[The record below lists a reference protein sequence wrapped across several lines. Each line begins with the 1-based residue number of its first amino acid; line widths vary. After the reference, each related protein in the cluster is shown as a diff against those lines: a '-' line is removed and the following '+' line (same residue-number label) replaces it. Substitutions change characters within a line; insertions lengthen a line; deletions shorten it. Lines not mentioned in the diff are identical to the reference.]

1 VITAWPFLLFV
12 AALTGVYL
20 RDGWIRVLGTIGL
33 LIATAWSLG
42 FLTDAATGAAW
53 GAGPAVATLLVS
65 RGVGAGRLTFEALTR
80 RAVTLAATLTAAIFA
95 AAKFPVGENP
105 TLLSAVPWILA
116 AVGAAF
122 MISPLDRREHTQGLI
137 LLVGAGGA
145 LLLAAAPVGPLT
157 AVACGLM
164 AIAPV
169 VAARWS
175 LTGRVQTVAAGILV
189 AASAALVAI
198 ALTNGPLGRPSLEDL
213 GISLQGLVLPAV
225 ALLLAAGA
233 VIAPRGRPWAALLG
247 VVGLIAVA
255 PSLRW
260 AALAAL
266 VAVSIDGEGREERV
280 AWLALLLLGVAALF
294 AGLGGQPWSARAQSV
309 GLAAA
314 LIVMAMAS
322 QRRMLRSLVLPATAV
337 AIMQNVATLTAPSL
351 ARFQW
356 VAAAGAV
363 LLVGR
368 ALLARPGQPATA
380 EWMADHLAL
389 GLLFLAVSARDP
401 LGLGLLAAVLLL
413 VDLAIVR
420 SAPAPAVLTTPDPR
434 GGLLALARS
443 AWPPSVRFAAMTL
456 TVAAALQA
464 TVGMGLLAAA
474 LVVGVQLAPLL
485 DRAPLATEA
494 PLPRTLRT
502 WLAPALSL
510 ACGIAP
516 ALILRMLRV

>member
-1 VITAWPFLLFV
+1 MITAGPLLLFG
-12 AALTGVYL
+12 AALAGVYL

-42 FLTDAATGAAW
+42 LLTDAATGPAW

-80 RAVTLAATLTAAIFA
+80 RAVTLAATLTVAIFA

-105 TLLSAVPWILA
+105 TLLSVVPWILA

-122 MISPLDRREHTQGLI
+122 MVSPLDRREHTQGLV

-145 LLLAAAPVGPLT
+145 LLLAAAPAGPLT
-157 AVACGLM
+157 AAACGLM
-164 AIAPV
+164 ALAPV
-169 VAARWS
+169 AAARWS
-175 LTGRVQTVAAGILV
+175 FTGRVQTLAAGILL

-198 ALTNGPLGRPSLEDL
+198 ALTNGPLGRPSFEDL
-213 GISLQGLVLPAV
+213 GISLQGLALPAV

-233 VIAPRGRPWAALLG
+233 VIARGRPWAALLG

-266 VAVSIDGEGREERV
+266 VAVSIEGEGREERV
-280 AWLALLLLGVAALF
+280 AWLALLLFGVAALF

-337 AIMQNVATLTAPSL
+337 AIMQNVTTLTAPSL

-356 VAAAGAV
+356 VAAAGAI

-380 EWMADHLAL
+380 NWMADHLAL
-389 GLLFLAVSARDP
+389 GLLLLAVSARDP

-420 SAPAPAVLTTPDPR
+420 SAPTPAVLTTPDPR

-464 TVGMGLLAAA
+464 SVGMGLLAAG
-474 LVVGVQLAPLL
+474 LVAGVQLAPLM
-485 DRAPLATEA
+485 DHAPLATDA